1 MLTRPAV
8 HSPSDRRAGP
18 DHGSMTVPGY
28 AEALGSRLRTARQR
42 RGLTRADVERRSD
55 GRWKVSSLSAYERGL
70 RSLKVQHLAELAE
83 LYQVPVTS
91 LLPEL
96 ELGDGSRPAQIPPI
110 VLNLD
115 RLRKLPPTRT
125 GPLRR
130 WIAMTPGRRSEDDR
144 HTLAIR
150 RSDLP
155 VLAKIY
161 NTTPTGL
168 LERLDAWGVLT

>member
-1 MLTRPAV
+1 M
-8 HSPSDRRAGP
+8 
-18 DHGSMTVPGY
+18 PGY